1 MDGSSAMRRTAS
13 LSLFAEEEKNN
24 LANVDHLFSINKKC
38 KLELGIKNIVPEY
51 IFYQENDIGNL
62 EVKTIN
68 YQSLYGDIVW
78 FPLGIYVMFNP
89 SIAHSMT
96 GVTISMQLKDKMCL
110 LNGDLGGQIHS
121 SVEFNYKDEQVD
133 VDSISIKKK
142 DVLIYDIIKEL
153 VNHWGNEQLSK
164 IIISE
169 VPLRIKSAL
178 RWVGQNPIYLVQ
190 IPNNFTLVTDEQEAE
205 DLAKAYGIEDIK
217 KIEQYYDAGFIYT
230 SFVYPLSNPLSCN
243 AGETVTSVLD
253 KIINIIG
260 NYEYF
265 YDVEG
270 NFIFREKQNYLN
282 MSNTAYWSKETGEDK
297 KVGNLPTDV
306 YQADVYRLSKP
317 VYNFIHNE
325 YTIAYNNALNY
336 NNIKNDFVVWGAR
349 PSATG
354 NIQLPCRFHLA
365 IDKKPSLNT
374 HTLAFYKDTFGIVR
388 AVGVRKIKNADGE
401 EKTLPAVGDYLFP
414 QATAEDAKGKVY
426 AIKTDYQSKDWREEI
441 YYQMCEDEV
450 IGTGENTE
458 LNNTYFQY
466 YAELKEQFPKIYDL
480 ENQEWKQNMAQ
491 HPDQITYY
499 LDFIDEDSG
508 LGQYSVNN
516 IGRRAIIEGDNNQG
530 INCVFEPQIPDI
542 VYIDTSQYTADELDI
557 EIDNFT
563 AYGQK
568 WTQVDP
574 GIMALMDQGGR
585 MNSCYERIKDLLY
598 QYTHVNNTISITTL
612 PIYYLEPNT
621 RITVNDDPGGIY
633 GDYII
638 QSISLPLDNS
648 STMNIN
654 AYKALQKI

>member
-24 LANVDHLFSINKKC
+24 LANIDHLFSVNKKC

-110 LNGDLGGQIHS
+110 LNGDLGGKIHS
-121 SVEFNYKDEQVD
+121 SVDFNYKDEEVD
-133 VDSISIKKK
+133 INALSVKKK
-142 DVLIYDIIKEL
+142 DVLMYDIIKEL

-169 VPLRIKSAL
+169 VPLRIKSAV
-178 RWVGQNPIYLVQ
+178 RWVGQDPLYLIQVPDNYQLTTNEDQAKKIQTQYGGNIPIK
-190 IPNNFTLVTDEQEAE
+190 E
-205 DLAKAYGIEDIK
+205 
-217 KIEQYYDAGFIYT
+217 IEQYYDAGFIYT
-230 SFVYPLSNPLSCN
+230 SFIYPLSNPLSCN

-253 KIINIIG
+253 KIINVIG

-270 NFIFREKQNYLN
+270 NFVFQQKKNYLN
-282 MSNTAYWSKETGEDK
+282 MSNTAYWAKETDPNRDPTSG
-297 KVGNLPTDV
+297 VINLPTDV
-306 YQADVYRLSKP
+306 YQADFYRLSKP

-325 YTIAYNNALNY
+325 YTTAYNNALNY
-336 NNIKNDFVVWGAR
+336 NNIKNDFVVWGAY

-365 IDKKPSLNT
+365 IDKKPTLNT
-374 HTLAFYKDTFGIVR
+374 HPVVLFKDDSQIVR
-388 AVGVRKIKNADGE
+388 AVYYHGQEIPEDDDHIIGQ
-401 EKTLPAVGDYLFP
+401 KTR
-414 QATAEDAKGKVY
+414 
-426 AIKTDYQSKDWREEI
+426 QSKDWRQQI
-441 YYQMCEDEV
+441 YYQMLEDEYL
-450 IGTGENTE
+450 GTGQDTQ

-466 YAELKEQFPKIYDL
+466 YAELKEEFPKIFDL
-480 ENQEWKQNMAQ
+480 ETQTWKQDIAK
-491 HPDQITYY
+491 HPDRITYY

-508 LGQYSVNN
+508 LGQYSVSN

-530 INCVFEPQIPDI
+530 INCVFEPFIPDI
-542 VYIDTSQYTADELDI
+542 VYIDTSQYTDEELNM
-557 EIDNFT
+557 EKANLT
-563 AYGQK
+563 TGYSQK
-568 WTQVDP
+568 WTQVSP
-574 GIMALMDQGGR
+574 SLMNFMDQGGR
-585 MNSCYERIKDLLY
+585 MNSCFERIKDLLY